1 MKFALLALLAVATRT
16 NAGTDCAVGTSYDFA
31 DSGCDTMSAALV
43 DAITADACAS
53 DSEACLTTAL
63 TQTAMGCEYTATMG
77 ACAAASCS
85 SDAVEAYQT
94 ALDAQLA
101 GIEGSTGTFTCT
113 GAAGRTA
120 VGVAAAAAAATV
132 AAFL

>member
-1 MKFALLALLAVATRT
+1 MTAT
-16 NAGTDCAVGTSYDFA
+16 F
-31 DSGCDTMSAALV
+31 V

-53 DSEACLTTAL
+53 DSEACLSTAF
-63 TQTAMGCEYTATMG
+63 TQTSAGCEYTMTTSL
-77 ACAAASCS
+77 CVAASCS

-94 ALDAQLA
+94 ALDAQMA
-101 GIEGSTGTFTCT
+101 SIDGSSGTFTCT

>member
-1 MKFALLALLAVATRT
+1 MTAT
-16 NAGTDCAVGTSYDFA
+16 F
-31 DSGCDTMSAALV
+31 V

-53 DSEACLTTAL
+53 DSEACLATAF
-63 TQTAMGCEYTATMG
+63 TQTLDGMDGTDCEYTMTTSL
-77 ACAAASCS
+77 CVAASCS
-85 SDAVEAYQT
+85 SDAVEVYQT
-94 ALDAQLA
+94 ALDAQMA
-101 GIEGSTGTFTCT
+101 SIDGSSGTFTCT

>member
-1 MKFALLALLAVATRT
+1 MF
-16 NAGTDCAVGTSYDFA
+16 
-31 DSGCDTMSAALV
+31 V

-53 DSEACLTTAL
+53 DSEACLATAF
-63 TQTAMGCEYTATMG
+63 TQTTGECEYTMTSG
-77 ACAAASCS
+77 VCVAASCS

-94 ALDAQLA
+94 ALDAQMA
-101 GIEGSTGTFTCT
+101 SIDGSTGTFTCT